1 MNTAKISNRLINEK
15 SPYLLQH
22 AHNPVD
28 WYPWGEEAFS
38 KAKAEDKPIFLSI
51 GYSTC
56 HWCHVMERE
65 SFESEEA
72 AGILNKNFVSV
83 KVDREERPD
92 IDSIYMTVCQAFT
105 GSGGW
110 PMTVIMTPEKKPFY
124 AGTYYPK
131 DSLIELLEK
140 ITQLWKTQ
148 KTELISSGE
157 RVVNIISD
165 KSTAKLYMPEKE
177 IIDEAYDYFEN
188 RFDSSFG
195 GFGFAP
201 KFPAAHNFLF
211 LLRYYKYSGDEN
223 ALEMVLKTLVSM
235 YHGGIYDHIGSGF
248 SRYSTDRKWL
258 VPHFEKM
265 LYDNALLAMA
275 YTEAFE
281 LTGEKIYFDVAKDVL
296 DYIISDMSSKD
307 GGYYSAED
315 ADSEGE
321 EGKFYLWT
329 RSEVLDI
336 LGEDGKEFCYI
347 YDISS
352 EGNFYG
358 KNIPN
363 LIAGDYSEYQADY
376 VKDCKAELFKA
387 REKRVH
393 PFKDDKVLTSWNGLM
408 IAAMA
413 MAGRAFGDEKYTDSA
428 KKSADFI
435 LSKLMR
441 SDGRLMAVYRGGEAK
456 HTGYADDYVF
466 LVWGLIELYETTFE
480 PRYLKKALSLNDEM
494 LRLFWD
500 ESGGGL
506 FLYGSDAE
514 QLIARPKETYDG
526 AVPSGNSVAA
536 MNFLRIAVLTGRTDL
551 EERADE
557 LFKAFSSALT
567 EISFGHSFMLS
578 AFLLKETGST
588 EIVIAGEDTDKFI
601 NIVRSGFYPFLNI
614 VLYNSKNKN
623 ETEKIIPF
631 ISNYEIKSKPTAY
644 VCKNHQCMAPITDA
658 EELKRTLDKD
668 NM

>member
-28 WYPWGEEAFS
+28 WYPWGEEAFE

-336 LGEDGKEFCYI
+336 LGDDGKEFCYI
-347 YDISS
+347 YDISG

-363 LIAGDYSEYQADY
+363 LIAGDYSECQADY

-387 REKRVH
+387 RERRVH

-601 NIVRSGFYPFLNI
+601 NIVRSGFYPFANI
-614 VLYNSKNKN
+614 VLYNSENKN
-623 ETEKIIPF
+623 ETKKIIPF
-631 ISNYEIKSKPTAY
+631 ISNYEIKSKPTVY